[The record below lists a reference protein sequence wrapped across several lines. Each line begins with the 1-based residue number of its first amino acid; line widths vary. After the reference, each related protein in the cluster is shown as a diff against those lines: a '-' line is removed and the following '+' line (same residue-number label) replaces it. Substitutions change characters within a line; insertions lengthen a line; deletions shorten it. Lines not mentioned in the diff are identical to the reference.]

1 MTDMVPMYGF
11 GGGGTGGGRIR
22 VYEIGRAHV

>member
-1 MTDMVPMYGF
+1 MTDDLNIQTNDAGSEDISEV
-11 GGGGTGGGRIR
+11 